1 MKSSV
6 MNIAVV
12 GLTSSSQGDQGEGSG
27 KSCLCN
33 RFMVPH
39 AGECSVF
46 GLLSV
51 VSTPVEWSV
60 KCEVIDTLDGTC
72 SSCLYPSFSLSLSLS
87 LSFPNL

>member
-1 MKSSV
+1 MVKSTV

-39 AGECSVF
+39 AGEY
-46 GLLSV
+46 
-51 VSTPVEWSV
+51 
-60 KCEVIDTLDGTC
+60 VI
-72 SSCLYPSFSLSLSLS
+72 SCNQCL
-87 LSFPNL
+87 